1 MPSFNISSKNNNDF
15 CYKWLSALSG
25 LIPLTKKELLILSM
39 FLSIYLEKQDRDL
52 FSTTNRKV
60 VKDILGISTYN
71 INNYINALK
80 SKNAI
85 FIEKETSGIKNLLI
99 PKVRTLENGKK
110 IVDIN
115 INIIL

>member
-39 FLSIYLEKQDRDL
+39 FLAIYLERQDRDL
-52 FSTTNRKV
+52 FNTTNRKV

-71 INNYINALK
+71 INNYINTLK

-85 FIEKETSGIKNLLI
+85 FIEKNNSGIKNILI
-99 PKVRTLENGKK
+99 PQIKTLENGKK
-110 IVDIN
+110 SVDIK